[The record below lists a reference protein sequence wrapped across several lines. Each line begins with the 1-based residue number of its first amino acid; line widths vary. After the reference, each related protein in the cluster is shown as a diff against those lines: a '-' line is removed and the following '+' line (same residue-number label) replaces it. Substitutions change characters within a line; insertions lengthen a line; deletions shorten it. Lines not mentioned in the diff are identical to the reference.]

1 MPRSQPKGKSEGKS
15 KAAKA
20 TTTTASPLPRT
31 IVYIDSFN
39 LYYGCLK
46 HTPYRWLNIE
56 QMCALL
62 LPDHQILAIKYYT
75 ARIKPPTDD
84 PDKAVRQEVYLRA
97 LATLPLVSM
106 TFGQY
111 LSHVIKRPLAN
122 PPAGGPAF
130 VDIVNNEE
138 KGSDVNIATHL
149 ILDAAKDAYDL
160 AVLVSN
166 DSDLQEPLRVVRQ
179 EFGKPVGILS
189 PLNSTRRASRE
200 LIQYATFTKRIRA
213 SVLQASQFPESLT
226 DSRGTIHQPPKW
238 THR

>member
-1 MPRSQPKGKSEGKS
+1 VPKSQPKGKSRS
-15 KAAKA
+15 AQPSP
-20 TTTTASPLPRT
+20 SPLPRT
-31 IVYIDSFN
+31 IVYIDAFN

-56 QMCALL
+56 QMCTLL
-62 LPDHQILAIKYYT
+62 LPDHQILAIKYFT
-75 ARIKPPTDD
+75 ARIKPPADD

-97 LATLPLVSM
+97 IATLPLVTI

-122 PPAGGPAF
+122 PPATGSAL
-130 VDIVNNEE
+130 VDIINNEE
-138 KGSDVNIATHL
+138 KGSDVNIATH
-149 ILDAAKDAYDL
+149 IVLDAAKNAYDV

-200 LIQYATFTKRIRA
+200 LVQYATFTKRIRA
-213 SVLQASQFPESLT
+213 NVLQTSQFPASLT
-226 DSRGTIHQPPKW
+226 DSRGTIHQPTKW

>member
-1 MPRSQPKGKSEGKS
+1 MPRSKSQGTS
-15 KAAKA
+15 
-20 TTTTASPLPRT
+20 TTTSPSATPLPRT

-56 QMCALL
+56 QMCTLL

-75 ARIKPPTDD
+75 ARIKPPADD

-97 LATLPLVSM
+97 LATLPLVTM

-122 PPAGGPAF
+122 PPATGSAL
-130 VDIVNNEE
+130 VDIINNEE
-138 KGSDVNIATHL
+138 KGSDVNIATHMV
-149 ILDAAKDAYDL
+149 LDAAKNAYDV

-179 EFGKPVGILS
+179 EFGKPVGILC
-189 PLNSTRRASRE
+189 PLNRDRKASRE
-200 LIQYATFTKRIRA
+200 LTRYATFTKRIRA
-213 SVLQASQFPESLT
+213 NVLQASQFPASVT
-226 DSRGTIHQPPKW
+226 DSRGTIHQPTKW

>member
-1 MPRSQPKGKSEGKS
+1 
-15 KAAKA
+15 
-20 TTTTASPLPRT
+20 
-31 IVYIDSFN
+31 
-39 LYYGCLK
+39 
-46 HTPYRWLNIE
+46 
-56 QMCALL
+56 
-62 LPDHQILAIKYYT
+62 
-75 ARIKPPTDD
+75 
-84 PDKAVRQEVYLRA
+84 
-97 LATLPLVSM
+97 M

-122 PPAGGPAF
+122 PPADGPAF
-130 VDIVNNEE
+130 VDIINNEE

-179 EFGKPVGILS
+179 DFGKPVGILS

-226 DSRGTIHQPPKW
+226 DSRGGVIHRPPKW

>member
-1 MPRSQPKGKSEGKS
+1 M
-15 KAAKA
+15 
-20 TTTTASPLPRT
+20 
-31 IVYIDSFN
+31 VYIDAFN

-56 QMCALL
+56 QMCHLL
-62 LPDHQILAIKYYT
+62 LPEHQILAIKYYT
-75 ARIKPPTDD
+75 ARIRPPAED

-97 LATLPLVSM
+97 VGTLRLVSI

-122 PPAGGPAF
+122 PPADGSAL
-130 VDIVNNEE
+130 VEIINNEE
-138 KGSDVNIATHL
+138 KGSDVNIATHMV
-149 ILDAAKDAYDL
+149 LDAAKDAYDV

-179 EFGKPVGILS
+179 EFGKSIGILS
-189 PLNSTRRASRE
+189 PLNANRRASRE
-200 LIQYATFTKRIRA
+200 LVQYATFTKRIRQN
-213 SVLQASQFPESLT
+213 VLKASQFAPSLT
-226 DSRGTIHQPPKW
+226 DSRGTIHQPTKW

>member
-1 MPRSQPKGKSEGKS
+1 VPKSQPKGKS
-15 KAAKA
+15 KAAVKA
-20 TTTTASPLPRT
+20 PATLPAPLPRT

-46 HTPYRWLNIE
+46 HTPYRWLNI
-56 QMCALL
+56 QHMCALL

-75 ARIKPPTDD
+75 ARIKPPADD

-122 PPAGGPAF
+122 PPAEGPAF
-130 VDIVNNEE
+130 VDIIN
-138 KGSDVNIATHL
+138 KLLMGSDVNIATHL

-200 LIQYATFTKRIRA
+200 LIQFATFTKRIRTG
-213 SVLQASQFPESLT
+213 VLRASQFPESLT
-226 DSRGTIHQPPKW
+226 DSHGIVIHQPPKW

>member
-1 MPRSQPKGKSEGKS
+1 MPRSKPTRKAKSTPS
-15 KAAKA
+15 S
-20 TTTTASPLPRT
+20 TLLLPRT
-31 IVYIDSFN
+31 IVYIDAFN

-56 QMCALL
+56 QMCTLL

-75 ARIKPPTDD
+75 ARIKPPADD

-97 LATLPLVSM
+97 LATLPLVTV

-122 PPAGGPAF
+122 PPATGSVL
-130 VDIVNNEE
+130 VDIINNEE
-138 KGSDVNIATHL
+138 KGSDVNIATHMV
-149 ILDAAKDAYDL
+149 LDAAKNAYDV

-166 DSDLQEPLRVVRQ
+166 DSDLQEPLRVVRH

-189 PLNSTRRASRE
+189 PLNTTRRASRE
-200 LIQYATFTKRIRA
+200 LIQYATFTKRIRVN
-213 SVLQASQFPESLT
+213 VLQASQFPASLT
-226 DSRGTIHQPPKW
+226 DSRGTIHQPAKW

>member
-1 MPRSQPKGKSEGKS
+1 MPRSKS
-15 KAAKA
+15 KGTSKTTSTFAA
-20 TTTTASPLPRT
+20 PLPRT
-31 IVYIDSFN
+31 VVYIDSFN

-56 QMCALL
+56 QMCTLL

-75 ARIKPPTDD
+75 ARIKPPADD

-97 LATLPLVSM
+97 LATLPLVTM

-111 LSHVIKRPLAN
+111 LSHVIKRPLAT
-122 PPAGGPAF
+122 PPATGSAL
-130 VDIVNNEE
+130 VDIINNEE
-138 KGSDVNIATHL
+138 KGSDVNIATHMV
-149 ILDAAKDAYDL
+149 LDAAKNAYDV

-179 EFGKPVGILS
+179 EFGKPVGILC
-189 PLNSTRRASRE
+189 PLNRDRKASRE
-200 LIQYATFTKRIRA
+200 LSRYATFTKRIRA
-213 SVLQASQFPESLT
+213 NVLKASQFPTSLT
-226 DSRGTIHQPPKW
+226 DNRGTIHQPEKW